1 MSAPARA
8 FTMRHVQLLRA
19 LFAAVAALMI
29 TFSSDH
35 SAPVGLSV
43 FSGFVLVTALV
54 HILAAWLVL
63 PAGSRWPSVALAALG
78 IVAGMATGV
87 PAWRSDD
94 LFFVVVSAWALLSG
108 GIELLAG
115 LRARRTADPLARDAI
130 TVGAF
135 GILLGIVLLL
145 IPAGFI
151 QEYTID
157 RAGTFVLSG
166 IILGVGMFG
175 GYAAIVA
182 VFLGIAGL
190 TPKRTDAVVA
200 AAAVT
205 SPDESATA
213 SGPDQSAASAER
225 GGER

>member
-43 FSGFVLVTALV
+43 VSGFVFTTALV
-54 HILAAWLVL
+54 QLLAAWLVL
-63 PAGSRWPSVALAALG
+63 PAGSRWSYILLAALG
-78 IVAGMATGV
+78 IVAGGV
-87 PAWRSDD
+87 SGIPAWRSDD
-94 LFFVVVSAWALLSG
+94 LFFIVVSSWAIVSG
-108 GIELLAG
+108 GVEILAG
-115 LRARRTADPLARDAI
+115 IRSRRTADPLSRDAI
-130 TVGAF
+130 TVGAL
-135 GILLGIVLLL
+135 GVLLGIVLLL
-145 IPAGFI
+145 IPADFL

-157 RAGTFVLSG
+157 KAGTFVLSG

-190 TPKRTDAVVA
+190 TPKRVDA
-200 AAAVT
+200 AATAT
-205 SPDESATA
+205 ESN
-213 SGPDQSAASAER
+213 DSAAPAEH

>member
-19 LFAAVAALMI
+19 LFAAIAALMI

-35 SAPVGLSV
+35 SAAVGLSV
-43 FSGFVLVTALV
+43 FSGFVFVSALAHV
-54 HILAAWLVL
+54 LAAWLVL
-63 PAGSRWPSVALAALG
+63 PAGSRWSSILLAAVG
-78 IVAGMATGV
+78 VVAGMASGI

-94 LFFVVVSAWALLSG
+94 LFFIVVSGWALISG

-115 LRARRTADPLARDAI
+115 IRARRTGDLLARDAI
-130 TVGAF
+130 TVGAL
-135 GILLGIVLLL
+135 GILLAVVLLL
-145 IPAGFI
+145 IPAGFL
-151 QEYTID
+151 QEYTIET
-157 RAGTFVLSG
+157 AGTFLLSG

-190 TPKRTDAVVA
+190 TPKRVDADAVA
-200 AAAVT
+200 
-205 SPDESATA
+205 SDPDH
-213 SGPDQSAASAER
+213 SAAPAEH

>member
-1 MSAPARA
+1 MAAPARA
-8 FTMRHVQLLRA
+8 FTLRHVQLLRA

-35 SAPVGLSV
+35 SAPIGLAV
-43 FSGFVLVTALV
+43 FSGFAFVTALV
-54 HILAAWLVL
+54 HLLAAWLVL
-63 PAGSRWPSVALAALG
+63 PAGSRWSAILLAVLG
-78 IVAGMATGV
+78 IVAGGV
-87 PAWRSDD
+87 SGIPALRSDD
-94 LFFVVVSAWALLSG
+94 MFFVVVSSWAILSG

-115 LRARRTADPLARDAI
+115 IRARRTGDPLARDAI
-130 TVGAF
+130 TVGAL
-135 GILLGIVLLL
+135 GVLLGIVLLL
-145 IPAGFI
+145 IPSGFV

-157 RAGTFVLSG
+157 KAGTFILSG

-190 TPKRTDAVVA
+190 TPKKVDA
-200 AAAVT
+200 AAAA
-205 SPDESATA
+205 DEST
-213 SGPDQSAASAER
+213 GSAAPSVH

>member
-1 MSAPARA
+1 
-8 FTMRHVQLLRA
+8 MRHVQLLRA

-35 SAPVGLSV
+35 SAPVGLAV

-54 HILAAWLVL
+54 QVLAAWLVV
-63 PAGSRWPSVALAALG
+63 PAGSRWSYVLLAAVG
-78 IVAGMATGV
+78 IAAGMASGI

-94 LFFVVVSAWALLSG
+94 LFFVVVSAWAILSG

-115 LRARRTADPLARDAI
+115 IRARRTGDVLSRDAI
-130 TVGAF
+130 TVGAL
-135 GILLGIVLLL
+135 GVLLGIVLLL
-145 IPAGFI
+145 IPAGFV
-151 QEYTID
+151 QDYTVAD
-157 RAGTFVLSG
+157 RSFVLSG
-166 IILGVGMFG
+166 IILGVGMLG

-190 TPKRTDAVVA
+190 TPKRVDAVTA
-200 AAAVT
+200 AT
-205 SPDESATA
+205 ESDHSTA
-213 SGPDQSAASAER
+213 PAEH